1 MKTIRKGE
9 TVRKLY
15 EGMLWAAQFEG
26 PWLTKAGLDAD
37 DRLSLRKYSGSTL
50 SLAKGSTIPTLESR
64 DSYVKRCEAMG
75 YNNSAGVTAYQYKY
89 AIDCNKNS

>member
-1 MKTIRKGE
+1 
-9 TVRKLY
+9 
-15 EGMLWAAQFEG
+15 MLWAAQFEG

-50 SLAKGSTIPTLESR
+50 SLAKGSTIPALESR
-64 DSYVKRCEAMG
+64 DSYVKLCEAMG